1 MLLEIIQRPKLLA
14 EIREIISPHISWDSR
29 NPPKMTVDIPNL
41 CNQPLLQSIY
51 AEVLRLHS
59 GSVINRIPNCPD
71 LQIGGWNLT
80 QDQPVIV
87 STYNVGRDPTIW
99 NQGTAEHPHSVEEF
113 WAERFIIY
121 PDDPHSGPVLK
132 STAQHERD
140 DKKAVPRF
148 SLDGTAGSWV
158 PFGGGT
164 RMCPGKHFAKA
175 DMIVTTAMFLM
186 AFDIELLTDGEA
198 GSCITPD
205 LTYFMFGVM
214 HPEGKI
220 RARIRRRRQSTQ

>member
-1 MLLEIIQRPKLLA
+1 MEIIQRPKLLA
-14 EIREIISPHISWDSR
+14 QIREIISPHISWDSST
-29 NPPKMTVDIPNL
+29 PPQMKADITNL
-41 CNQPLLQSIY
+41 CNEPLLQSIY

-71 LQIGGWNLT
+71 LTIGGWNLP
-80 QDQPVIV
+80 QDQPVIA

-99 NQGTAEHPHSVEEF
+99 NQGTDENPHSVEEF
-113 WAERFIIY
+113 WAERFLIY

-132 STAQHERD
+132 STTKHESEGN
-140 DKKAVPRF
+140 KEQGPRF
-148 SLDGTAGSWV
+148 SLDGTAGSWI

-175 DMIVTTAMFLM
+175 DMIVTTAMFLT
-186 AFDIELLTDGEA
+186 AFEIELLTDEG
-198 GSCITPD
+198 CIAPD
-205 LTYFMFGVM
+205 LKYFMFGVM

-220 RARIRRRRQSTQ
+220 RARIRRRRQSTA